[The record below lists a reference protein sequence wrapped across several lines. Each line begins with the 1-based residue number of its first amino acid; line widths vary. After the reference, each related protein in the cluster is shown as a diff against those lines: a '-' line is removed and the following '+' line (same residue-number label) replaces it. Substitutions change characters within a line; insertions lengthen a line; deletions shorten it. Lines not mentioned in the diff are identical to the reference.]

1 MRESA
6 LDQLTLE
13 NETLLMRPLESRDA
27 SAILDLAAAPEIA
40 ANTFVPHPYP
50 PEAAGDFIRLG
61 RERWHSDEAY
71 VFGII
76 EKSSQCFAGCMGIHP
91 VPEHNRAE
99 VGYWIG
105 KPYWGRGLAT
115 SALRLLLRFGF
126 ETLKL
131 NRVEAGHFDH
141 NPASGRVMQKAGM
154 RLESRRR
161 KYVLHREQYQDVL
174 WYAILRGDYVA
185 KRKGTAED

>member
-1 MRESA
+1 M
-6 LDQLTLE
+6 DHVKLE
-13 NETLLMRPLESRDA
+13 NETVLMRPLEARDS

-50 PEAAGDFIRLG
+50 PEAASEFIQKGQEGWRSG
-61 RERWHSDEAY
+61 EAY

-76 EKSSQCFAGCMGIHP
+76 EKSSQRFSGCMGIHP
-91 VPEHNRAE
+91 APEHNRAE

-105 KPYWGRGLAT
+105 LPFWGRGLAT
-115 SALRLLLRFGF
+115 AALRLLLQFGF

-131 NRVEAGHFDH
+131 NRVEAGHFDY

-154 RLESRRR
+154 RREGLRRQ
-161 KYVLHREQYQDVL
+161 YVLHREEYKDLV
-174 WYAILRGDYVA
+174 WYAIVREDYEA
-185 KRKGTAED
+185 HSTAERKETAED